1 MTNRSHELAMK
12 DENKIVNT
20 FKIPEETPLPSSRLG
35 TCSEMYKRGKF
46 GYLGAPLSLLSNASR
61 FNILEDPCKELQP
74 NHWASHVLKSAG
86 TVCIDEVKMCN
97 SLVQSPIGVNDH
109 SLER

>member
-1 MTNRSHELAMK
+1 MK

-20 FKIPEETPLPSSRLG
+20 SKIPEETPLPSSRLG

-46 GYLGAPLSLLSNASR
+46 GYSGAPLSLLSNASR
-61 FNILEDPCKELQP
+61 FNILGHVCKELQP

-86 TVCIDEVKMCN
+86 AV
-97 SLVQSPIGVNDH
+97 SLM
-109 SLER
+109 E